1 MSQGWKLI
9 SYHCL
14 MKCIVVLC
22 QVLSVS
28 EPCDYKSVSL
38 NDCELLLFKERL
50 CHCYFLRWCLWGLE
64 LSPSNSLNVLTIIEK
79 LCARVCVCV
88 SKLGRC
94 PHVHIRVKVKS
105 NRIINVAAFHTML
118 NQILELL
125 PPEDQLSNLI

>member
-1 MSQGWKLI
+1 MI
-9 SYHCL
+9 VSYYYS
-14 MKCIVVLC
+14 KKDFVIVI
-22 QVLSVS
+22 
-28 EPCDYKSVSL
+28 
-38 NDCELLLFKERL
+38 
-50 CHCYFLRWCLWGLE
+50 FLRWCLWGLE